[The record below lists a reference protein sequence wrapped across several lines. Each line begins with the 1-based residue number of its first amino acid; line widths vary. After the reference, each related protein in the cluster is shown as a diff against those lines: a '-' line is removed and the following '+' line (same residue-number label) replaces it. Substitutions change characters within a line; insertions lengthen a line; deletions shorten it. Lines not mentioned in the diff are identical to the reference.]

1 MIFSDFTPLYVTASA
16 LTRGLKPFQVR
27 NVTPGPGPQTAAR
40 IAAVEKPSP
49 LQDSKTKKLT
59 KPAKAPSKVAKAE
72 VMWMFG
78 SLATRAKDSYPKACT
93 PVELLWKGEGC
104 DRSKV
109 VVLPSRLVH
118 VTAGNC

>member
-1 MIFSDFTPLYVTASA
+1 M
-16 LTRGLKPFQVR
+16 
-27 NVTPGPGPQTAAR
+27 AAR
-40 IAAVEKPSP
+40 IATVEKPSP
-49 LQDSKTKKLT
+49 HQDGKTKKPT
-59 KPAKAPSKVAKAE
+59 KSAKVPSKVTKAE
-72 VMWMFG
+72 VTWMFG
-78 SLATRAKDSYPKACT
+78 SFVTRAKDSYPKACT